1 MFLLQFLPSWLFTA
15 TLLIGIVVYLVA
27 TNLTILPQAKLFKYS
42 SIFAVLLSI
51 YMLGAQHD
59 NDAWLQRVKELEA
72 KIAKLEIESTK
83 TNTEIV
89 TKVIT
94 KRELIRER
102 GSDIIQYVDKEIVK
116 YDNTCKIPPE
126 VVQAHNK
133 AAR

>member
-15 TLLIGIVVYLVA
+15 TLLISIVVYLVA
-27 TNLTILPQAKLFKYS
+27 ANLTILPQAKLFKYG
-42 SIFAVLLSI
+42 SILVVLLSI
-51 YMLGAQHD
+51 YMLGAEHD
-59 NDAWLQRVKELEA
+59 NAAWLQRVKELEA
-72 KIAKLEIESTK
+72 KIAKLEVKSAK

-89 TKVIT
+89 TKIVT

-116 YDNTCKIPPE
+116 YDNTCKIPAE